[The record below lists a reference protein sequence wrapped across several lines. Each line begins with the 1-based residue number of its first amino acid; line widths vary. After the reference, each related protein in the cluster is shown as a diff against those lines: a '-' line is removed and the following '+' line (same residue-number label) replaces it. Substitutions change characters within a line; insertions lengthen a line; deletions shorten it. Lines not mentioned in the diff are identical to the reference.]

1 MPGDPISLYF
11 QTLACRYKVS
21 ISNYQSIVEEYR
33 KAFGLDK
40 DLFTQYICFLKNVIL
55 NRDLG
60 PSILAF
66 PTHSQVLILRA
77 LPWSIGLLSIA
88 ALISWCLGIILG
100 TVLGWLRGGKLDS
113 IIFILS
119 LVFSQIPIYYL
130 GLILIFLM
138 AFIFGLLP
146 SGGAYSAAIIPRFSL
161 TFILDV
167 IRHAI
172 LPALSIII
180 VTASSFI
187 ISQRQLVISILGED
201 YLMFAKAKGLRRL
214 RLLYRYVLRNSIIP
228 QVVALGIML
237 GFTVS
242 GALMVEMVFNYPGM
256 GTLFKLAMESLDYN
270 TLQGIIL
277 MTIFVVLTL
286 NFLIDLLLPLFDP
299 RVRYGEK

>member
-1 MPGDPISLYF
+1 
-11 QTLACRYKVS
+11 
-21 ISNYQSIVEEYR
+21 
-33 KAFGLDK
+33 
-40 DLFTQYICFLKNVIL
+40 
-55 NRDLG
+55 
-60 PSILAF
+60 
-66 PTHSQVLILRA
+66 
-77 LPWSIGLLSIA
+77 
-88 ALISWCLGIILG
+88 
-100 TVLGWLRGGKLDS
+100 
-113 IIFILS
+113 
-119 LVFSQIPIYYL
+119 
-130 GLILIFLM
+130 
-138 AFIFGLLP
+138 
-146 SGGAYSAAIIPRFSL
+146 
-161 TFILDV
+161 
-167 IRHAI
+167 
-172 LPALSIII
+172 